1 MTCRGQMSSGTWQTE
16 AWELFFPK
24 RGPAQKRLAAI
35 LPQQSRNSNP
45 LFELPGAFPDPRV
58 LFSEP
63 RVAAHLV
70 GLGDIGIYQQYWD
83 MVGYLGLHRDMWG
96 YIGISSDIC
105 IHLDIEVYF
114 GIEIYSDIM
123 GYLDTWGG
131 WDRMR

>member
-45 LFELPGAFPDPRV
+45 PFELPGAFPGPRV
-58 LFSEP
+58 LFTQP

-70 GLGDIGIYQQYWD
+70 GLGDIGIYQQ
-83 MVGYLGLHRDMWG
+83 
-96 YIGISSDIC
+96 
-105 IHLDIEVYF
+105 
-114 GIEIYSDIM
+114 
-123 GYLDTWGG
+123 
-131 WDRMR
+131 